1 MDLLVRDS
9 STEERV
15 FGSYRGRLPL
25 LQKLPP
31 NIFCQLM
38 ARVSPF
44 LATEPLERVSLRF
57 NRIDTARINAE
68 TLVKAR
74 YRLLAEPS
82 CQQLLPFFK
91 GRACINDLLNG
102 LGNEHL
108 YPLHGQQGA
117 R

>member
-1 MDLLVRDS
+1 M
-9 STEERV
+9 
-15 FGSYRGRLPL
+15 
-25 LQKLPP
+25 LQQLSP
-31 NIFCQLM
+31 NIFCQFM
-38 ARVSPF
+38 ALVRSFP
-44 LATEPLERVSLRF
+44 APEPLERFSLRF

-108 YPLHGQQGA
+108 YTLHGQQGA